1 MKDCCVSL
9 DHLPPS
15 FFHRYISHYDLNVP
29 HNASLQTVMEAVKRH
44 FENDLEIDNQA
55 TGEEFVL
62 YFYFT
67 LRFRLSFDACF
78 MDLSVIRYVFDIK
91 TGRSGTIRESSGRL
105 RVFPSRS
112 RTESAMATHDRVTR
126 TTRKSR
132 EEAQISRKGKKK
144 GARIIDTTICSRLSS
159 GQF

>member
-1 MKDCCVSL
+1 MPRITLHPSGSEQKPEEIMKDCCVSL

-62 YFYFT
+62 HFDF
-67 LRFRLSFDACF
+67 LLSNFSF
-78 MDLSVIRYVFDIK
+78 
-91 TGRSGTIRESSGRL
+91 
-105 RVFPSRS
+105 
-112 RTESAMATHDRVTR
+112 
-126 TTRKSR
+126 
-132 EEAQISRKGKKK
+132 
-144 GARIIDTTICSRLSS
+144 
-159 GQF
+159 